1 MNTLLY
7 TRAKNKVTKTIKA
20 NMDMNTVLSSP
31 TNTKVLKY
39 QNKTR
44 QWCKL
49 VLPREDK
56 ICKKFQCGNL
66 HSQNKGVG
74 GLCSLCTAALSTSAL
89 RGISTAI
96 CYTQLHIFVFFCQSF
111 IQSQV
116 QRNARFWNSH
126 RALWFCESP
135 LHLNICCFPGI
146 LRFSTKCRGVFAAS
160 LQTHS
165 IYALPDLQWN
175 FFW

>member
-1 MNTLLY
+1 MQ
-7 TRAKNKVTKTIKA
+7 TRRGPFYYNG
-20 NMDMNTVLSSP
+20 
-31 TNTKVLKY
+31 
-39 QNKTR
+39 
-44 QWCKL
+44 
-49 VLPREDK
+49 EDK
-56 ICKKFQCGNL
+56 ICKK
-66 HSQNKGVG
+66 SSAKIYISKIKGRE
-74 GLCSLCTAALSTSAL
+74 GLCSLCTASWSTSAL

-96 CYTQLHIFVFFCQSF
+96 CCTQLHIFVLFCQSF

-146 LRFSTKCRGVFAAS
+146 LRFSTKFRGVFAAS

-165 IYALPDLQWN
+165 IYALPDLQWI
-175 FFW
+175 FLKVLELKFEVSFVHFQLGSLLRICMFWQM